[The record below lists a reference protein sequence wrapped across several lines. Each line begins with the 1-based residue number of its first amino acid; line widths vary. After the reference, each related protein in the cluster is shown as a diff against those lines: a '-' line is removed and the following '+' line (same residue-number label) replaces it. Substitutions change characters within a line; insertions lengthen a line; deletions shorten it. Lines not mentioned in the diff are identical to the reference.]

1 MAGEK
6 LGEEKKK
13 PGAKAQM
20 LARFA
25 TSLSAGLA
33 AEGQRRAKE
42 GYSGAGFAAAFD
54 TGITGLKDFT
64 EKLDAATSAELD
76 KLGFSSIDQSI
87 KGEVAKNNSLQ
98 SALDIQLGFKAGQ
111 AMSGKDPEVDS
122 SKLFDGKLEF

>member
-33 AEGQRRAKE
+33 AEGQRRADL
-42 GYSGAGFAAAFD
+42 GYGGAGFASAFD

-98 SALDIQLGFKAGQ
+98 SALDFSLGMKAGQ

>member
-13 PGAKAQM
+13 PGAGAQM

-33 AEGQRRAKE
+33 AEAKRR
-42 GYSGAGFAAAFD
+42 GSLGLSGAGFASAFD

-87 KGEVAKNNSLQ
+87 KGEVAKNNQLQ
-98 SALDIQLGFKAGQ
+98 SALDFSLGMKVGQ
-111 AMSGKDPEVDS
+111 AMSGKDPEADT

>member
-1 MAGEK
+1 MADEN
-6 LGEEKKK
+6 KK
-13 PGAKAQM
+13 PGAGAQM

-33 AEGQRRAKE
+33 AEGNRRSKM
-42 GYSGAGFAAAFD
+42 GLSGAGFAAAFD

-87 KGEVAKNNSLQ
+87 KGEVAKNNQLQ
-98 SALDIQLGFKAGQ
+98 SALDFSLGMKVGQ
-111 AMSGKDPEVDS
+111 AMSGKDPEADT
-122 SKLFDGKLEF
+122 SKMFDGKLEF